1 MSKSS
6 SPDICAE
13 VALKSQ
19 EREEGAVCPRERDTA
34 DRPLG
39 RGNADSQTGVG
50 VLRAEDLVKYA
61 MEKET

>member
-1 MSKSS
+1 MRK
-6 SPDICAE
+6 D
-13 VALKSQ
+13 ALKSQ

-50 VLRAEDLVKYA
+50 VLRAEDLVKYVV
-61 MEKET
+61 EKEA